1 MASGSAHRRLAVQKN
16 GSGEQ
21 RRRDETT
28 RVALCHKTSRKGT
41 DFQTQGRKN
50 QPEGGGTLQNRPFWN
65 FFAILQ
71 SRETFYNVQAT
82 MRDGLFYGLFYGL
95 YRQEKPRFHQ
105 NGASLKM
112 RPCQPAFSR
121 PQRSENLAEQE
132 EQCCRKGDGA
142 GKRQDPSQQ
151 QTADGAHLHTRAI
164 GRHGASHT
172 G

>member
-16 GSGEQ
+16 GSGKQ

-50 QPEGGGTLQNRPFWN
+50 RPEGGRCPQNRSFWN

-71 SRETFYNVQAT
+71 SREAFYNRQAT
-82 MRDGLFYGLFYGL
+82 IRDGLFYGL

-105 NGASLKM
+105 NGASLKV

-121 PQRSENLAEQE
+121 SQRSENLTEQE